1 MTDATP
7 DITRERILNQ
17 ALVQFAGVGF
27 EGVSMRQ
34 VAAAVGV
41 TVAALYY
48 HFPDKEKLYLA
59 TVAYSFNRRL
69 PPLMAALERFSDPWD
84 RLSAFITEFT
94 AVLAADADFQRIMQ
108 WVLLDTD
115 DERTKTLTQ
124 SLFAPFF
131 DEITG
136 LMQKL
141 APGKEAHWL
150 AVSIIGLAVFPF
162 ETSFARRL
170 IPGYR
175 SPRQHSGELAGHILA
190 LLQGSQLRRSS
201 PESQS

>member
-48 HFPDKEKLYLA
+48 HFPDKEQLYLA
-59 TVAYSFNRRL
+59 TVAYGFNRRL
-69 PPLMAALERFSDPWD
+69 PPLMAALEHFSDPWD

-141 APGKEAHWL
+141 NPGKEVHWL

-162 ETSFARRL
+162 ETRFARRL
-170 IPGYR
+170 LSGYR
-175 SPRQHSGELAGHILA
+175 SPRQYPDELASHILS
-190 LLQGSQLRRSS
+190 LLRGSLMHHSS
-201 PESQS
+201 SSRP

>member
-1 MTDATP
+1 VLF
-7 DITRERILNQ
+7 R
-17 ALVQFAGVGF
+17 
-27 EGVSMRQ
+27 S
-34 VAAAVGV
+34 
-41 TVAALYY
+41 YY
-48 HFPDKEKLYLA
+48 HFQDKEKLYLA

-84 RLSAFITEFT
+84 RLSAFITAFT
-94 AVLAADADFQRIMQ
+94 ALLAADTDFQRLMQ
-108 WVLLDTD
+108 WVLLDTS
-115 DERTKTLTQ
+115 DERAEILTR

-175 SPRQHSGELAGHILA
+175 SPRQHPGELAGHILA